1 MPKIIDHVLD
11 VKAKLIAGHPSVAD
25 IPDLAQAAVL
35 GGIKS
40 TAWTTYMTRFCDKE
54 NGIPN
59 DVQLRRLR
67 GVDGSLKDTNRAY
80 LVGNGICGD
89 FTRDHFE
96 TNVQSIDEGLNI
108 PGTTADC
115 SPSGL
120 PVD

>member
-1 MPKIIDHVLD
+1 MPKIIDNVL
-11 VKAKLIAGHPSVAD
+11 VIKAKLIANDPTVAD
-25 IPDLAQAAVL
+25 IPELAQAAVL

-40 TAWTTYMTRFCDKE
+40 TAWATYMARFCNQE

-80 LVGNGICGD
+80 LVANGTCGD

-96 TNVQSIDEGLNI
+96 TNVQSIDDGLSVG
-108 PGTTADC
+108 GTTADC
-115 SPSGL
+115 APAD
-120 PVD
+120 PH